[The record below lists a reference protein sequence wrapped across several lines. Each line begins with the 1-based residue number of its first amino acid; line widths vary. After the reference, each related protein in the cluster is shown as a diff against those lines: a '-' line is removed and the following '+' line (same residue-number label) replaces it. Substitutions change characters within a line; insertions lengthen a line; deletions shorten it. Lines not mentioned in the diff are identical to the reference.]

1 MKDKLGIDE
10 NLQEKLINTEDRF
23 IKYLILN
30 LKEALKRKK
39 YINKVYLLRL

>member
-30 LKEALKRKK
+30 LKEALKRRKEK
-39 YINKVYLLRL
+39 EE